1 MESLPLRDIH
11 LPLAVGFWPLAPG
24 WWLLI
29 GVTLIFL
36 AGGLFL
42 FLGARRPT
50 ALRQALKTLDE
61 YFSDFNLTPIIRNQK
76 ISRLLRQLAI
86 STEGRDEIA
95 GLSGPTWIG
104 WIERKC
110 GEQKLSTE
118 MKHFLGQGPYSPQ
131 NEVRIDS
138 SIFQEDIRAVF
149 LAVGETPSLK
159 GFGKWA
165 KPLGRLKSPNTLF
178 SRFSRR
184 PFGKSSR
191 P

>member
-29 GVTLIFL
+29 GGTLIFL
-36 AGGLFL
+36 IGGLFL
-42 FLGARRPT
+42 FLRARRPT
-50 ALRQALKTLDE
+50 ALKQALKTLDG
-61 YFSDFNLTPIIRNQK
+61 YLRNSDLTSIIRNQE

-86 STEGRDEIA
+86 STQGRDEIA
-95 GLSGPTWIG
+95 GLSGPTWIE

-118 MKHFLGQGPYSPQ
+118 IKHFLGQGPYSPQ
-131 NEVRIDS
+131 HEVRIDS

-149 LAVGETPSLK
+149 IAVGETPSLK

-165 KPLGRLKSPNTLF
+165 KPLGRLKSPSTLL
-178 SRFSRR
+178 SRFSKRSI
-184 PFGKSSR
+184 GTS
-191 P
+191 